1 MQKKGRKSRPLRFF
15 TKQTP
20 ANWEFVDGGQIHGF
34 FKKALDT
41 GVLCIYFYN
50 AFFSPY
56 WQ

>member
-1 MQKKGRKSRPLRFF
+1 MQKKGAEITSFAFF

-20 ANWEFVDGGQIHGF
+20 ANWEFVDGGPFHGF